1 MILLRLFA
9 CGGGEVGLKS
19 AIISISQTPV
29 LMHYITNQPQPVRV
43 A

>member
-9 CGGGEVGLKS
+9 CGDCGIGLKNR
-19 AIISISQTPV
+19 IERISPTPV
-29 LMHYITNQPQPVRV
+29 LMHITNQPQPERV